1 MKIKKM
7 SDEECLNKFIEF
19 LQDRVSID
27 TIFVADDRGNGTHQV
42 LKITCGEF
50 VTYSTP
56 EPLAV
61 PVRPATAEELGVVVN

>member
-7 SDEECLNKFIEF
+7 NDEECLNKFVEF
-19 LQDRVSID
+19 LQERVGID
-27 TIFVADDRGNGTHQV
+27 TIFVADDRGNGTHQI

-50 VTYSTP
+50 VTYSNP

-61 PVRPATAEELGVVVN
+61 PVRPATAEELGETVN